1 MFLEIYESCNNNN
14 NDNNLYFVFCW
25 NFCSV
30 VYFLFCEKERT
41 LFAAII
47 IRYSNF
53 ILIHINGTNRVFK
66 QRRKIL

>member
-1 MFLEIYESCNNNN
+1 MFLEICESCNNNNNDN

-41 LFAAII
+41 RFVAII
-47 IRYSNF
+47 IRYSSF
-53 ILIHINGTNRVFK
+53 ILIHINGTTRVF
-66 QRRKIL
+66 

>member
-1 MFLEIYESCNNNN
+1 MFLEICESCNNNN

-25 NFCSV
+25 NFCNV

-41 LFAAII
+41 RFVAII

-53 ILIHINGTNRVFK
+53 ILIHINGTNSVFK

>member
-1 MFLEIYESCNNNN
+1 MFLEICESCNNNNNNNNDN

-41 LFAAII
+41 RFVAII

-53 ILIHINGTNRVFK
+53 ILIHIDGTNRVF
-66 QRRKIL
+66 